1 MGRQRA
7 MVRHFARV
15 NKTDHS
21 RAAAPVGASLVSQ
34 ARADHIGA
42 DEELLIWS

>member
-1 MGRQRA
+1 MGRERA

-21 RAAAPVGASLVSQ
+21 RAAVPVGASLVSQ

-42 DEELLIWS
+42 DEKLLIWS